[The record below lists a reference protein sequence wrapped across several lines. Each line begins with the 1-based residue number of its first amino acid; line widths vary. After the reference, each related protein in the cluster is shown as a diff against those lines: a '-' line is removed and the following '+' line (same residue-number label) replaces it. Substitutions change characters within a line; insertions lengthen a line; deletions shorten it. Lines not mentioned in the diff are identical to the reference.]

1 VKLEHR
7 ALRAHQ
13 EKRIARCACMRNFP
27 DKLRLTSD
35 LQRGWV
41 FERRSAACGRRG
53 RKSSSRLRRERQ
65 NRTDLLELGCERSET
80 GQNGLRGMRQRMRCA
95 SAIAGAAEAAFRL
108 FHLRTHDVQV
118 VGRRDHGEQQNECT
132 AKSAEEDERGRCRT
146 IGRSPL
152 PP

>member
-1 VKLEHR
+1 
-7 ALRAHQ
+7 
-13 EKRIARCACMRNFP
+13 MRNFP

-41 FERRSAACGRRG
+41 IERRSAACGCRG

-118 VGRRDHGEQQNECT
+118 VGRRDHWEQQNECT

-146 IGRSPL
+146 IGRRPW
-152 PP
+152 PAYEIGGQQERDAA